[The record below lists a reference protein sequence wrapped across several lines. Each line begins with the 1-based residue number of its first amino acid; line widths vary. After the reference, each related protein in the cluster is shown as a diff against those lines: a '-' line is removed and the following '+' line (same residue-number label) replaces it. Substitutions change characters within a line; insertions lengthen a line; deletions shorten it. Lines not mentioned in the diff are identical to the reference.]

1 MPDAQRMVKRI
12 LPPSSVSSTSAAAD
26 EEVSTDSE
34 DASYPSRQQTSEES
48 EWSGVEEF
56 QNEVRDFIQ
65 NLHVPTTSTASVST
79 VFTYLS
85 VSK

>member
-26 EEVSTDSE
+26 EEVRTDSE
-34 DASYPSRQQTSEES
+34 DASYSSRQQTSEES
-48 EWSGVEEF
+48 EWSRVEEF
-56 QNEVRDFIQ
+56 HNEVRDFIQ
-65 NLHVPTTSTASVST
+65 NLHVPTSTASVST